1 MADPRDIDLTAARMR
16 PASDLIAEGRALARD
31 WRVGPNRFLRT
42 AEVGSEAEYKRRCV
56 AAGRIMQHA
65 HIGFRSVAR
74 TREAITEVHGACAA
88 CGVTVD
94 RFGITLDWSM
104 GYPAP
109 LRSDRPRGTGIV
121 LDGPEDFLRIT
132 DAAPAA
138 AHFGDFMMGLPG
150 AVENTKAAIAAGA
163 TAIGNLGQYFT
174 FRLPYWDDDVA
185 TTEATVVALGLLA
198 AQEAEILVHSNLDD
212 GFAGL
217 FADASAA
224 LGMVLLEKYV
234 VEDLVGASVSHCYG
248 HHFTAPHLRLAFHRA
263 LSEISATPGTMI
275 YGSTVSYQSTA
286 ADNFASL
293 ASYLQA
299 DIWALNRRGTGHAV
313 NPVPVTENERI
324 PDVDEI
330 IDVQIFAGRLA
341 EHAASSAELIDLAR
355 VDDLAVR
362 LVEGGRAFAG
372 NVLGGLPELG
382 VDITD
387 AAQVMLALRR
397 IGPRRLERFFGA
409 GPPDPEEW
417 SGRRTIVRSEWL
429 SELEGKADRW
439 VDAIEPAVRS
449 AIAVRR
455 LAVCVGTSDV
465 HEHGKTLVEKAL
477 SGLGVMVI
485 DGGVSSDPE
494 ILARRAAEGGADV
507 IAISTYNGVALR
519 YTREVL
525 DWLAA
530 AGLAIPVCVGGRLNQ
545 TPEDSN
551 SGLPVDVTDEI
562 RALGAEPCASLD
574 ALASM
579 LTAVAG
585 RRAEKTDQSGPLRAG
600 PVRST

>member
-16 PASDLIAEGRALARD
+16 PASDLIAEGRVLARD
-31 WRVGPNRFLRT
+31 WRVGSNRFLRT

-74 TREAITEVHGACAA
+74 TREAITEVHAACAA

-286 ADNFASL
+286 AGNFASL

-465 HEHGKTLVEKAL
+465 HEHGKTLVEEVLRGL
-477 SGLGVMVI
+477 SVTVV
-485 DGGVSSDPE
+485 DGGVSTEPE
-494 ILARRAAEGGADV
+494 KLAATIRTVRPDLVAV
-507 IAISTYNGVALR
+507 STYNGVALTYFR
-519 YTREVL
+519 RLSEEPAREGLDVSVL
-525 DWLAA
+525 M
-530 AGLAIPVCVGGRLNQ
+530 GGRLNQ
-545 TPEDSN
+545 IPEGSN
-551 SGLPVDVTDEI
+551 TSLPVDVGDDLDGAGAVVC
-562 RALGAEPCASLD
+562 RDLADLAPALVSIAEAKARPAS
-574 ALASM
+574 A
-579 LTAVAG
+579 AG
-585 RRAEKTDQSGPLRAG
+585 ERPEAG
-600 PVRST
+600 EWP